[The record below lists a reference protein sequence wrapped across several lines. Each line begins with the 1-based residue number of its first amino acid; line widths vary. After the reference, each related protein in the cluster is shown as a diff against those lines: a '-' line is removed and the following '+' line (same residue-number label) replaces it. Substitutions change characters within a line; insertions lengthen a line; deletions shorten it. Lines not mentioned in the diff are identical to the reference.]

1 MKFTYNKMHMFYVY
15 SLISFDNPLE
25 EEMATHSSILALEIL
40 WTEEPDQL
48 RKHFILDYKKFAI
61 FSLKK
66 LKFYS

>member
-1 MKFTYNKMHMFYVY
+1 MQFIYNKMHIFYVY

-25 EEMATHSSILALEIL
+25 EEIATHSSILALEIP
-40 WTEEPDQL
+40 WTKKPGQL
-48 RKHFILDYKKFAI
+48 CNHFILDYKKFAF

>member
-1 MKFTYNKMHMFYVY
+1 MHMFYVY